1 MSRWEKRTDTVDS
14 KSATKSSY
22 LNKVYLQI
30 IVVLKWSTKKPLRW
44 KVFSEVKITKQ
55 LVTEVVSLYGTFTP
69 SSCQPCMLIK
79 IIKETKNST
88 LSLWSLLGLALS
100 GLPALR
106 VTNIQRKRLEMG
118 FLPLYHRDQQSKE
131 ELLTFGDWLSW
142 WLWLWKLHNCCPA
155 FWQHRCPRSLED
167 LTEDWGCNE
176 IAQEPCP
183 LIHSCLSSWR
193 VSSYGKKL
201 VSTDIQLI
209 VELLLTQMAQR
220 SRHSVGLWTMSPL
233 EARIQFFHRQ
243 EGESLLGI
251 YSPLCRQR

>member
-1 MSRWEKRTDTVDS
+1 MPRWEKRTDTVDS

-106 VTNIQRKRLEMG
+106 VTNIQRKRLKVG
-118 FLPLYHRDQQSKE
+118 TLPLYHRDQQSKE
-131 ELLTFGDWLSW
+131 ELLTCGDWLSW

-155 FWQHRCPRSLED
+155 FWQHRCPLSLED

-176 IAQEPCP
+176 RAREPCP

-193 VSSYGKKL
+193 VSSFGKE
-201 VSTDIQLI
+201 IGQ
-209 VELLLTQMAQR
+209 
-220 SRHSVGLWTMSPL
+220 SRHT
-233 EARIQFFHRQ
+233 IDC
-243 EGESLLGI
+243 GI
-251 YSPLCRQR
+251 ITHPDGSKK